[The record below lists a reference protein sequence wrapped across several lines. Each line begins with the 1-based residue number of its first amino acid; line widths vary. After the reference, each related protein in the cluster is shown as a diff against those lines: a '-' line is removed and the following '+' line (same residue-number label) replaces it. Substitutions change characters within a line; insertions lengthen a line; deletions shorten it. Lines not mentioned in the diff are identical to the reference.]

1 MKTLTDRIVIFRRTA
16 PLILIKHFW
25 SCFKWNR
32 WKYALQKI
40 NALTCTDTQLGQLA
54 LYINDCV
61 YTHVRTGR
69 AYSGARCKFSCTCS
83 PGGPW
88 HSNSGVH
95 ELRWP
100 PGGHALI
107 THSLFDRHERLSSIF
122 KCLLTSALRET
133 SGRVLCFRYIMLYS
147 YLINNYFSLAFEAF

>member
-1 MKTLTDRIVIFRRTA
+1 M
-16 PLILIKHFW
+16 LIKHFW
-25 SCFKWNR
+25 ILQINLKNCRKHPLQNISALSCT
-32 WKYALQKI
+32 I
-40 NALTCTDTQLGQLA
+40 TQIGQSA
-54 LYINDCV
+54 FCVNNCV
-61 YTHVRTGR
+61 YTHVCTGR

-107 THSLFDRHERLSSIF
+107 THSLFDRHECLSSIF

-133 SGRVLCFRYIMLYS
+133 SGRVFFCFQYIMLS
-147 YLINNYFSLAFEAF
+147 SFLINNYYWKHFK

>member
-1 MKTLTDRIVIFRRTA
+1 MNLKNCRKH
-16 PLILIKHFW
+16 PLQNISAL
-25 SCFKWNR
+25 SCT
-32 WKYALQKI
+32 I
-40 NALTCTDTQLGQLA
+40 TQIGQSA
-54 LYINDCV
+54 FCVNDCV
-61 YTHVRTGR
+61 YTHACTGR

-107 THSLFDRHERLSSIF
+107 THSLFDRHECLSSIF

-133 SGRVLCFRYIMLYS
+133 SGRVFFCFQYMLS
-147 YLINNYFSLAFEAF
+147 SFLINNYYWKHFK

>member
-1 MKTLTDRIVIFRRTA
+1 MHYYTIRTISFV
-16 PLILIKHFW
+16 LMIM
-25 SCFKWNR
+25 
-32 WKYALQKI
+32 
-40 NALTCTDTQLGQLA
+40 
-54 LYINDCV
+54 
-61 YTHVRTGR
+61 YTHVRTR
-69 AYSGARCKFSCTCS
+69 QAYSGARCKFSCTCS

-107 THSLFDRHERLSSIF
+107 THSLFDRHECLSSIF

-133 SGRVLCFRYIMLYS
+133 SGRVFLCFHYIMLS
-147 YLINNYFSLAFEAF
+147 SFLINNYYWKHFKSIILLNLNFSWSYILTLPVNLKWKAQKLRSACS